1 MRCMTQAPERP
12 AAIVSCEQ
20 RLDACLRQLLDVTE
34 LNMDDME
41 DETREAIREAL
52 QVLQTDS
59 TSCRGR

>member
-1 MRCMTQAPERP
+1 MTHDSKRP
-12 AAIVSCEQ
+12 PAFASREQ

-59 TSCRGR
+59 TSCHGR

>member
-1 MRCMTQAPERP
+1 MTPDAQRRSDFASR
-12 AAIVSCEQ
+12 EQ

-59 TSCRGR
+59 TSCHGR

>member
-1 MRCMTQAPERP
+1 MTHDSKRP
-12 AAIVSCEQ
+12 PDFVSREQ

-52 QVLQTDS
+52 HVLQTDS
-59 TSCRGR
+59 TSCHGR